1 MFLSVLN
8 EIINTMDKDWW
19 KKAIVYQI
27 YPRSFADSNGDGI
40 GDIPGIISKLDY
52 ISSLGVDVIWLSP
65 IYASPNEDNGYDIS
79 DYLSIHPDFGT
90 MDDFDTL
97 IKESDKRGIKI
108 VMDLVINHTS
118 SEHQWFQKS
127 RKGIEP
133 YKDFYYW
140 SDSWPGTPNNWTGFF
155 GGGTWEYDEER
166 KASYLHLFAPHQ
178 PDLNYHNP
186 LVWEEINS
194 ILKFWLDKGV
204 KGFRCD
210 VINIIYKDSLENG
223 KKKFILTGSEHY
235 LSLDG
240 THEILKKINETLSPY
255 NAFTV
260 GETVFVDTKDARL
273 LTSPERK
280 ELNMVFSFQHME
292 VDQIVVKWFKK
303 KFSWKKFIAVLD
315 KWQRELEWNTIY
327 LENHDQPRSV
337 SRFGSNKYPTSSAKL
352 LSTLLLT
359 LKGTP
364 FIFEGEEIGMTNFDF
379 TSMEEIE
386 DVESKNIYKI
396 LSSLKLPKRIK
407 WKMIKN
413 TSRDNARTPMQWNEE
428 DGAGFTSGKP
438 WLGINKNKDRIN
450 VREEEMDKESVLSYY
465 RRLISFRKKSEDLL
479 SGDYKLIEN
488 SKYVTEYKRG
498 GLYIILNHSNR
509 EVRREIKGEI
519 LLSSEKERKSGILKP
534 WEAIIMRRKYE

>member
-27 YPRSFADSNGDGI
+27 YSRSFADSNGDGI

-303 KFSWKKFIAVLD
+303 KFFWKKFIAVLD

-488 SKYVTEYKRG
+488 SRYVTEYKRG

>member
-1 MFLSVLN
+1 MYPSVLN

-118 SEHQWFQKS
+118 SEHEWFQKS

-240 THEILKKINETLSPY
+240 THEILKKINETLFPY

>member
-118 SEHQWFQKS
+118 SEHEWFQKS

-240 THEILKKINETLSPY
+240 THEILKKINETLFPY

>member
-240 THEILKKINETLSPY
+240 THEILKKINETLFPY

-465 RRLISFRKKSEDLL
+465 RRLISFRNKSEDLL

>member
-488 SKYVTEYKRG
+488 SKYVIEYKRG

>member
-1 MFLSVLN
+1 MYPSVLN
-8 EIINTMDKDWW
+8 EIINTMDKEWW

-27 YPRSFADSNGDGI
+27 YPRSFCDSNGDGI

-52 ISSLGVDVIWLSP
+52 ISSLGVNVIWLSP
-65 IYASPNEDNGYDIS
+65 VYASPNEDNGYDIS

-90 MDDFDTL
+90 MDDFDAL
-97 IKESDKRGIKI
+97 IAEADKRGIKI
-108 VMDLVINHTS
+108 IMDLVINHTS
-118 SEHQWFQKS
+118 SEHEWFQKS

-155 GGGTWEYDEER
+155 GGGTWEYDSER

-186 LVWEEINS
+186 LVWEKINE

-210 VINIIYKDSLENG
+210 VINILYKDSLENG
-223 KKKFILTGSEHY
+223 KKKMILTGSEYY
-235 LSLDG
+235 LTLDG
-240 THEILKKINETLSPY
+240 THEILKRINETLAEY

-260 GETVFVDTKDARL
+260 GETVFVDTNDARL

-292 VDQIVVKWFKK
+292 VDQIIVKWFKK

-337 SRFGSNKYPTSSAKL
+337 SRFGSIEYWKESSKL
-352 LSTLLLT
+352 LATLLLT

-379 TSMEEIE
+379 VSMDEVE

-396 LSSLKLPKRIK
+396 LSSVHVPKGIK

-413 TSRDNARTPMQWNEE
+413 TSRDNARTPMQWNNKN
-428 DGAGFTSGKP
+428 GAGFTTGKP

-450 VREEEMDKESVLSYY
+450 VEMEERDRDSILSYY
-465 RRLISFRKKSEDLL
+465 KTLIAFRKKSDDLL
-479 SGDYKLIEN
+479 LGDYRLIEN
-488 SKYVTEYKRG
+488 GRNVTEYMRG
-498 GLYIILNHSNR
+498 GLSIILNHSDK
-509 EVRREIKGEI
+509 EVKREIRGEI
-519 LLSSEKERKSGILKP
+519 LLSTENERKEGFLKP
-534 WEAIIMRRKYE
+534 WEAILVRN

>member
-1 MFLSVLN
+1 M
-8 EIINTMDKDWW
+8 
-19 KKAIVYQI
+19 
-27 YPRSFADSNGDGI
+27 
-40 GDIPGIISKLDY
+40 
-52 ISSLGVDVIWLSP
+52 
-65 IYASPNEDNGYDIS
+65 
-79 DYLSIHPDFGT
+79 
-90 MDDFDTL
+90 
-97 IKESDKRGIKI
+97 
-108 VMDLVINHTS
+108 
-118 SEHQWFQKS
+118 
-127 RKGIEP
+127 
-133 YKDFYYW
+133 
-140 SDSWPGTPNNWTGFF
+140 
-155 GGGTWEYDEER
+155 
-166 KASYLHLFAPHQ
+166 
-178 PDLNYHNP
+178 
-186 LVWEEINS
+186 
-194 ILKFWLDKGV
+194 
-204 KGFRCD
+204 
-210 VINIIYKDSLENG
+210 
-223 KKKFILTGSEHY
+223 
-235 LSLDG
+235 
-240 THEILKKINETLSPY
+240 
-255 NAFTV
+255 
-260 GETVFVDTKDARL
+260 
-273 LTSPERK
+273 
-280 ELNMVFSFQHME
+280 
-292 VDQIVVKWFKK
+292 
-303 KFSWKKFIAVLD
+303 D